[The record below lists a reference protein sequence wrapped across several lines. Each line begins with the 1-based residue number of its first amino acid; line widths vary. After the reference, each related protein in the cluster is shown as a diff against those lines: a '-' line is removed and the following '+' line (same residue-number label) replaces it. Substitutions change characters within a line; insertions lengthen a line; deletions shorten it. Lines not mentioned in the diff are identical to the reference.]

1 MKTETNAA
9 PAASLTSLTGESI
22 TVSALTCIG
31 YAPTVKAKIVTLVKT
46 VKTALNAGG
55 KVADQLVE
63 LYAEKPWIVSSH
75 KSPLAWSIALL
86 TEATGEKP
94 NATVYG
100 WMQTAIAKAAL
111 KNRGIDTDLFTADAL
126 RAIGG
131 KTFGQ
136 EDSRMADGAEEMLD
150 HCEKNAAGKID
161 AKSAANYIRGG
172 EAMVSNDEM
181 IEKVWSLIKK
191 YAKTED
197 AQRDLIISI
206 EEKIDGAWSRPK
218 VKG

>member
-1 MKTETNAA
+1 MKTATDTAA
-9 PAASLTSLTGESI
+9 PTASLTSLTGETI
-22 TVSALTCIG
+22 TVSALTCTG

-46 VKTALNAGG
+46 VKTALTAGG

-63 LYAEKPWIVSSH
+63 LYAEKPWIVSAH

-131 KTFGQ
+131 KAFGQ
-136 EDSRMADGAEEMLD
+136 EDARMADGAEEMLET
-150 HCEKNAAGKID
+150 CEKNAAGKVD
-161 AKSAANYIRGG
+161 AKTAAKFIKG
-172 EAMVSNDEM
+172 EDLPTYDEM
-181 IEKVWSLIKK
+181 IDKVWSLIKK

-197 AQRDLIISI
+197 AQRDIVIGLDQ
-206 EEKIDGAWSRPK
+206 KIDGAWSK
-218 VKG
+218 